1 VPRRAATG
9 RSECV
14 LDVALSNQH
23 SAVIGLLKVN
33 LLAISPKEFRA
44 YSAAP
49 RNVRVA
55 EHSSST
61 GELSRAAF
69 IAAQGRAYECQR
81 YATEVSPLCSA
92 HETGPK
98 NATIW
103 RTARSVYF

>member
-1 VPRRAATG
+1 MSRRAATG

-23 SAVIGLLKVN
+23 GAVIGLLKVN

-61 GELSRAAF
+61 GELSR
-69 IAAQGRAYECQR
+69 GRHYSRA
-81 YATEVSPLCSA
+81 
-92 HETGPK
+92 GP
-98 NATIW
+98 
-103 RTARSVYF
+103 SL